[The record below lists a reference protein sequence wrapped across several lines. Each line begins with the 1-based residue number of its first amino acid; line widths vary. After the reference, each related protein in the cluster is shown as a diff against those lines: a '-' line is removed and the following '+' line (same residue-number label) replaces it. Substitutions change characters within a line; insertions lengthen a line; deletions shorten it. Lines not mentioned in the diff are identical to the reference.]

1 MAKIV
6 LPMIPILKRSRKLPD
21 QHFCH
26 AHLTSKY
33 IVYEKMNCQNVFVFP
48 LVESSFHFTQRNQSL
63 ISDVFFRY
71 VKYSRR
77 QWDGLIKAWKLQIH
91 AWNARNDFSIGEWE
105 SVTTGNDVTKEE
117 DEIKKEDLNE
127 VKEDG
132 EDEEEDLKEPVTK
145 FNWCDE
151 IEEEEEELLKRRKT

>member
-1 MAKIV
+1 
-6 LPMIPILKRSRKLPD
+6 
-21 QHFCH
+21 
-26 AHLTSKY
+26 
-33 IVYEKMNCQNVFVFP
+33 MNCLNVFVFP
-48 LVESSFHFTQRNQSL
+48 LETKRNQSL

-127 VKEDG
+127 VEEDG

>member
-1 MAKIV
+1 
-6 LPMIPILKRSRKLPD
+6 
-21 QHFCH
+21 
-26 AHLTSKY
+26 
-33 IVYEKMNCQNVFVFP
+33 MNCLNVFVFP
-48 LVESSFHFTQRNQSL
+48 LETKRNQSL

-105 SVTTGNDVTKEE
+105 SVTTGNDVTKEVEEQSKEVEENE
-117 DEIKKEDLNE
+117 DD
-127 VKEDG
+127 
-132 EDEEEDLKEPVTK
+132 DLKEPATK

-151 IEEEEEELLKRRKT
+151 IDEEEEELLKRRKT